1 MAFAEAPCAGRARL
15 CGPAA
20 PATATDDPDPALGTK
35 ADPDAEPDATT
46 TDDSDPAPAPITDLR
61 FDPDDAATAT
71 DDPAPPSV
79 PAADV
84 AADVAANLDAD
95 VDVNLDADPDSDP
108 DSADSDPD
116 SDPEVIPNAGGDAA
130 ADAAAAPETDFAC
143 VCVMGLL
150 FCESRNMPVP
160 ARTQIHTHLKRRY
173 SAGPISKTEAGHV
186 QFICLNP
193 RFPIFFIIAQFG
205 FCCGSRNHRR
215 GFADVVL
222 REVDNVVQSEEFPFK
237 TIVCRRRCHRSIVQR
252 RVMN

>member
-1 MAFAEAPCAGRARL
+1 MAFAEAPCARRARL
-15 CGPAA
+15 CGPA
-20 PATATDDPDPALGTK
+20 PATATDDPDPSLGTK

-46 TDDSDPAPAPITDLR
+46 TDDSDPAPSPITDLR

-71 DDPAPPSV
+71 DDPAPPSA
-79 PAADV
+79 P

-116 SDPEVIPNAGGDAA
+116 SDPDVIPNAGGDAA

-143 VCVMGLL
+143 VSVMGLL

-173 SAGPISKTEAGHV
+173 SAGPISKTEAGQAMQITK
-186 QFICLNP
+186 QFYQTN
-193 RFPIFFIIAQFG
+193 QG
-205 FCCGSRNHRR
+205 R
-215 GFADVVL
+215 GWRVKLAGLKTDGLTEAAALEAIHADNSKK
-222 REVDNVVQSEEFPFK
+222 RK
-237 TIVCRRRCHRSIVQR
+237 RS
-252 RVMN
+252 